1 MEKNIQNEDLLVLLT
16 LWEQR
21 KVEGYASFFKGKGL
35 SWNDITEDGKQECIL
50 YGNLYTEYGMIT
62 EDVIYR
68 TNVKLNN
75 GMYSKF
81 GDVLIP
87 ASDTTPTGLARATS
101 IEKSDVLLGGDIN
114 VIRPN
119 KGVNGSCK
127 SLVLNANRQELIK
140 LIKGTTVKHIYNS
153 DIKDIYISL
162 PKSNDEQY
170 MIVSFFKDIDKLI
183 TLHQRKLQK
192 LEDIKKAYLNEMFV

>member
-1 MEKNIQNEDLLVLLT
+1 MLVLLT

-119 KGVNGSCK
+119 KGVNGSCM

>member
-1 MEKNIQNEDLLVLLT
+1 LLVLLT

-119 KGVNGSCK
+119 KGVNGSCM

>member
-1 MEKNIQNEDLLVLLT
+1 MLVLLT

-87 ASDTTPTGLARATS
+87 ASDTTPIGLARATS

-119 KGVNGSCK
+119 KGVNGSCM

-140 LIKGTTVKHIYNS
+140 LIKVTTVKHIYNS